1 MNKDIIHYVK
11 KRYSAKTYLADR
23 KIPEADIEK
32 VKELLRF
39 SASSTNAQPWHF
51 ILASSD
57 EAKSKIAKSTEAYPF
72 NTQAILDAS
81 HVVVFCAKTSIDE
94 EFLLKVLEQEVK
106 DGRFDLAP
114 EFKDKMHE
122 GRSWFVNLHKN
133 EINDVD
139 EWMAKQVYLNVG
151 SFLLGVST
159 LGIDSLP
166 MEGIQFDVLDK
177 EFNLKEKGYASTVV
191 VTIGYADTKNDYNA
205 NIKKSRLEYNEILTE
220 V

>member
-1 MNKDIIHYVK
+1 
-11 KRYSAKTYLADR
+11 
-23 KIPEADIEK
+23 
-32 VKELLRF
+32 
-39 SASSTNAQPWHF
+39 
-51 ILASSD
+51 
-57 EAKSKIAKSTEAYPF
+57 
-72 NTQAILDAS
+72 
-81 HVVVFCAKTSIDE
+81 
-94 EFLLKVLEQEVK
+94 
-106 DGRFDLAP
+106 
-114 EFKDKMHE
+114 MHE